1 MRVCACVCVCVCT
14 REGERVAGDLVQLD
28 NIFVV
33 ERVENGKFS
42 RVSQHILNVYAPV
55 FKSQNMRTS
64 Q

>member
-1 MRVCACVCVCVCT
+1 VCT